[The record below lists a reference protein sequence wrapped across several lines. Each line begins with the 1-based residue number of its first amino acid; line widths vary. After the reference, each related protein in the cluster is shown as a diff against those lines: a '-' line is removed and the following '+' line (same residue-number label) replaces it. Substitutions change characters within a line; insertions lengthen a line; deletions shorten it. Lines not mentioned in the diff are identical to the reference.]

1 MNYFI
6 VDNGQQA
13 GPYTIDELVKRGLNS
28 DTLVWAEGMTDWTP
42 AWQVEE
48 LKNYLYGQQTPP
60 PPPTNPTPQPAYVQ
74 PEYEPAPEPTSEPA
88 PEKPKKKGRGCGTTM
103 LWIGLAIILF
113 AAILLGT
120 TCPDRN
126 KHQEVI
132 QENITSA
139 LTQTVSDA
147 LPLPK
152 QIRQMTGALGGSMI
166 ANLVEPLLNSVLVYH
181 NYIFFSTTTIEF
193 RGEEH
198 TASVGFLGK
207 VFTVGE
213 ADLAKSIGEGFG
225 KPSKTKSNNDWL
237 STSPSDDSNADNA
250 DDSNAE
256 SVDSEDEEIV
266 NDVKD
271 VVKKHVKK
279 KMDLDGD
286 KGIGDAI
293 DKLIDMI

>member
-48 LKNYLYGQQTPP
+48 LKNYLYAQQQAPTPP
-60 PPPTNPTPQPAYVQ
+60 PVTPTPQPEYQQPAY
-74 PEYEPAPEPTSEPA
+74 ESEPMRAPETS
-88 PEKPKKKGRGCGTTM
+88 KKKGCGFSL

-120 TCPDRN
+120 TCPER
-126 KHQEVI
+126 KQHQEMK

-139 LTQTVSDA
+139 LTQTVNDA
-147 LPLPK
+147 LPIPK
-152 QIRQMTGALGGSMI
+152 QMKQVTGLFGGSMI

-193 RGEEH
+193 RGESH
-198 TASVGFLGK
+198 TASVGLLGK

-213 ADLAKSIGEGFG
+213 ADIAKAITDGFS
-225 KPSKTKSNNDWL
+225 KPSDEKSTNDWL
-237 STSPSDDSNADNA
+237 STSPSDSEDENGKADEASTDSG
-250 DDSNAE
+250 
-256 SVDSEDEEIV
+256 DEEIV

-279 KMDLDGD
+279 KMDPNGD